1 MIGDAR
7 PYRFISAG
15 GGGGGGGGSSSEPD
29 CVVDLFSSPKPGLC
43 DKAILCWWL
52 VVRGCFAPFQ
62 DSIEIGNHDSV
73 GVVAATRHLLC
84 EFDAG
89 RTGEKGRKLCFPK
102 GSDDDANVPQSKHPD
117 LFVVEHLTFHKAR
130 FQIFFLFPHEAKL
143 YNASHKDHS
152 IGPAHDNA
160 SSHSLTRPCSRNSPP
175 PPNPGYRRHP
185 LPLPCPLLRLP
196 PSSANSGSSLRVFE
210 G

>member
-1 MIGDAR
+1 VSLR
-7 PYRFISAG
+7 RG
-15 GGGGGGGGSSSEPD
+15 GQAKKGGS
-29 CVVDLFSSPKPGLC
+29 CVFPRVATMMRMSL
-43 DKAILCWWL
+43 KA
-52 VVRGCFAPFQ
+52 
-62 DSIEIGNHDSV
+62 
-73 GVVAATRHLLC
+73 
-84 EFDAG
+84 
-89 RTGEKGRKLCFPK
+89 
-102 GSDDDANVPQSKHPD
+102 KHPD
-117 LFVVEHLTFHKAR
+117 LFIVEHLTFHKAR

-152 IGPAHDNA
+152 IGPAHDNP

-196 PSSANSGSSLRVFE
+196 PSSANSGSSLPVFE